1 MESCIAAVNISAN
14 AIWVATKTR
23 MQVMS
28 RDIAGPY
35 REVTEEWG
43 RGLLDNTVSLPAL
56 AHKNTSRSLDRSP
69 DAASAMR
76 KCYILPVDLPILSAS
91 GASHA

>member
-35 REVTEEWG
+35 REGTEEWG

-56 AHKNTSRSLDRSP
+56 AHKNTSRKGIEAGTLHRQCGSVIFSP
-69 DAASAMR
+69 
-76 KCYILPVDLPILSAS
+76 
-91 GASHA
+91 